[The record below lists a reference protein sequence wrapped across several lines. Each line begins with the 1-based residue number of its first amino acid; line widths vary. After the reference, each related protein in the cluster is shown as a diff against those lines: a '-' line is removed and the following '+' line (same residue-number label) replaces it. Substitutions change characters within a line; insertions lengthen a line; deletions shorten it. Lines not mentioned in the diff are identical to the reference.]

1 MSRQY
6 LIDEEL
12 LIQLIADSHRLSI
25 LEQDG
30 VDNWQWCMEGRNDY
44 LVDCMRLLPWN
55 EGLNEAGLRA
65 IIREE
70 DYDVEDLARDELDAF
85 WEPYHER
92 CGAEC
97 QFNFKQRE
105 GD

>member
-12 LIQLIADSHRLSI
+12 LIQLLTDSHRLSI
-25 LEQDG
+25 LKQDG
-30 VDNWQWCMEGRNDY
+30 VYDWQGYMKSRNDY
-44 LVDCMRLLPWN
+44 LVDCLRLLPWN
-55 EGLNEAGLRA
+55 EGLSEAGLRA
-65 IIREE
+65 AIREE
-70 DYDVEDLARDELDAF
+70 GYCIEDLTRDELDAF